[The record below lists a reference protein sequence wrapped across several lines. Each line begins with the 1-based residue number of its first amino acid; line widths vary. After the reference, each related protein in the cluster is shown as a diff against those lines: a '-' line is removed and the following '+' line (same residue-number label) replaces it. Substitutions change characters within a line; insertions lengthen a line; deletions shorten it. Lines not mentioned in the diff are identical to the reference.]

1 MFCVPKLWC
10 SILQRT
16 SKSWRLRRALR
27 IQQSK
32 SLQGCARSIFHPD
45 EGDCFSCQVC
55 NKGQGTS
62 TWWCGRHK
70 SAHWA
75 QYPGI
80 MSESD
85 HWNVR
90 TVKLH
95 TFRTEK
101 ESLCRNT
108 RNRKTSKGWCTLSPY
123 RTLGSDN
130 ISMSLK
136 LGKIRQ
142 RLRIQTLRTATTGP
156 KSRSQSHRVFR
167 SPFVGDRSS
176 PPVLSTVSFFL
187 VVSFSC
193 KKLVAKSGLSF
204 HCAFTWV
211 QGGGKLV
218 GCT

>member
-1 MFCVPKLWC
+1 MTVEACAADTTE
-10 SILQRT
+10 Q
-16 SKSWRLRRALR
+16 KSERMCKINISPGWGRLLLM
-27 IQQSK
+27 S
-32 SLQGCARSIFHPD
+32 SL
-45 EGDCFSCQVC
+45 

-85 HWNVR
+85 HVVWNVR

-95 TFRTEK
+95 TVRTEK
-101 ESLCRNT
+101 ESVCRNT
-108 RNRKTSKGWCTLSPY
+108 RNGKTSKGWCTLSPY

-142 RLRIQTLRTATTGP
+142 RLSIQTLRTATTGP
-156 KSRSQSHRVFR
+156 KRRSQSHAVFR

-218 GCT
+218 GASPTAGNCT